1 MASTYQGEQLTE
13 EHRQQQVRLVDLLG
27 QSLLSLFWR
36 LFRWDDIEGSTA
48 EFARQ
53 AAPEVARYREASRAL
68 SVDYLRAFQAVE
80 MPEAPVPV
88 EEPDDMDLVELA
100 RQLQATARGVAK
112 TLSHKGYDEEEA
124 SQRTAQSV
132 VGKATKLAGDGGR
145 KVIEQEVRRGNGPV
159 GYARVV
165 DADPCPFCAMLAS
178 RGLYLMGEEADGAL
192 LYRSDS
198 FTGSNARFVGDG
210 RFKVHDH
217 CCCTMEPV
225 YRVNGKINLPG
236 KGNELAKEWAEVA
249 SGQDDPWL
257 AWQRWRESGTL
268 PENYDGP
275 LDGKRRRPAPEHGQ
289 STGRRKR
296 PAPAKPSERKRKPNE
311 NAGDWDAARY
321 LEYADE
327 LEKRAN
333 GVQEEIAA
341 LKQAGQSDDDIA
353 VMALVQEHRA
363 LLSRIGRYRK
373 RAAEL

>member
-1 MASTYQGEQLTE
+1 VASTYAGDKLTE
-13 EHRQQQVRLVDLLG
+13 EHRRQQVRLAAVLAEVIG
-27 QSLLSLFWR
+27 KLFDAIFDWR
-36 LFRWDDIEGSTA
+36 RIDESSE
-48 EFARQ
+48 EFVRR
-53 AAPEVARYREASRAL
+53 AAVEVARFREASRML
-68 SVDYLRAFQAVE
+68 SVDYLHAFHAVE
-80 MPEAPVPV
+80 APDADPPIDEPSEIDEV
-88 EEPDDMDLVELA
+88 EIMREL
-100 RQLQATARGVAK
+100 LATARGVSK
-112 TLSHKGYDEEEA
+112 TLSRKGYDEDEA
-124 SQRTAQSV
+124 VNRTQQAV
-132 VGKATKLAGDGGR
+132 IGKATKLAGDGGR
-145 KVIEQEVRRGNGPV
+145 QVIETEVRRGNGPV

-178 RGLYLMGEEADGAL
+178 RGLYFMGADAPGVG
-192 LYRSDS
+192 LYRSDA
-198 FTGSNARFVGDG
+198 FEGSNARFVGDG

-225 YRVNGKINLPG
+225 YRVDGKINLPG

-275 LDGKRRRPAPEHGQ
+275 LDGKRRPAPVHGQ

-296 PAPAKPSERKRKPNE
+296 PKPAKASERKQKPN
-311 NAGDWDAARY
+311 ATVGDWDAARY

-333 GVQEEIAA
+333 GVAEEIAT

-353 VMALVQEHRA
+353 VMALAQEHRA
-363 LLSRIGRYRK
+363 LLSRIDRYRK